1 MEEIWK
7 PVVGY
12 EGLYEVSSLGRVK
25 SLARYSKP
33 HNNHGT
39 ICRSRIRE
47 RIMKGTPD
55 EDGYLDVALTD
66 PEGIQKYYRINRL
79 VAIAFIPN
87 PDNLPQVDH
96 INNIK
101 DDNRVENLAW
111 VTCKETIN
119 KAWRDGRCTPP
130 VPDAKAIER
139 FRLLGKRMIEWQGTP
154 CRCVEDNTYFM
165 TVAEAAKYYEVSEST
180 MYTWINNPKVVRKTC
195 VGLHFEYISKDTPEY
210 QDMLIK
216 FRNNLMS

>member
-33 HNNHGT
+33 YNNHGT

-55 EDGYLDVALTD
+55 EDGYLEVALTD

-87 PDNLPQVDH
+87 PDNLPFVNHKDECKT
-96 INNIK
+96 NNIV
-101 DDNRVENLAW
+101 DNLEWCTNEYNMNYGTRNAR
-111 VTCKETIN
+111 IS
-119 KAWRDGRCTPP
+119 KAQTGKIHTDLSK
-130 VPDAKAIER
+130 AK
-139 FRLLGKRMIEWQGTP
+139 MS
-154 CRCVEDNTYFM
+154 
-165 TVAEAAKYYEVSEST
+165 AAKKGK
-180 MYTWINNPKVVRKTC
+180 TWVLLPNGRRKW
-195 VGLHFEYISKDTPEY
+195 ISVLP
-210 QDMLIK
+210 
-216 FRNNLMS
+216 N